1 MRTHQL
7 VAQDLA
13 LAHAQR
19 REPALARQ
27 TVLELTDTLLDRRVG
42 ALELGQPILELRDH
56 AVAMVHVHVAQAEPL
71 P

>member
-19 REPALARQ
+19 REPALAREI
-27 TVLELTDTLLDRRVG
+27 VLELTGALLDRRVG